1 MVLHRCHAPQPIH
14 KQPARPINIMH
25 AEMANDYRAF
35 KAAGLLHEWR
45 MKYVAYL
52 PEPDQRIDT
61 LPDRAR
67 TITRANFHELEERR
81 LYFVKNWANLP
92 DGGPRATRYATRACS
107 LGRPV
112 TPTSAL
118 KADAPR
124 GRGAKMVAPCRG
136 LTATLAWLA
145 RTASGTISSD
155 ARTAG
160 KQVKNGTLCCTVR
173 NEKMVDPGA

>member
-67 TITRANFHELEERR
+67 GQSQEQTSMSSRR
-81 LYFVKNWANLP
+81 DAFISLRIGRICLTADRVL
-92 DGGPRATRYATRACS
+92 RATLPEPA
-107 LGRPV
+107 V
-112 TPTSAL
+112 
-118 KADAPR
+118 
-124 GRGAKMVAPCRG
+124 
-136 LTATLAWLA
+136 
-145 RTASGTISSD
+145 SD
-155 ARTAG
+155 
-160 KQVKNGTLCCTVR
+160 VR
-173 NEKMVDPGA
+173 